1 MSTPPNYGISRPLSI
16 STPCRKALRKLT
28 ALGIPMVA
36 FLFLSQPSWAAA
48 PLPQTDGAQQPAPSQ
63 DGNGKQQEVDS
74 IIEEI
79 ELIGA
84 GDREAQIRAALSLR
98 VGQPY
103 HMDNWLRDV
112 QFLWSRMRVRL
123 EAIDVVV
130 LDKEA
135 SRIKLIIHCVPME
148 AFRRVLFIGHDEGDL
163 SRDELLLATGLTGA
177 QSIDRSALPRIQSD
191 IVRAFQDK
199 GYHFVEVDPEIV
211 EGKDEVI
218 FHIKQGGK
226 VRVGEILFIGNEA
239 IESDKFVG
247 TDLEG
252 TVESSTGWFIFPGS
266 AYNNESTA
274 RNDIVAVERL
284 YNEYGYLEAKVRL
297 HSREFYDDNTRV
309 RLTYE
314 VDEGPL
320 FTVNSVD
327 IQPAQGSDPLV
338 YDRQELLELLQVEPG
353 MPLEQIILD
362 RDSAALKRFY
372 GAKGH
377 TAAGRGASSSDATFF
392 TIRTERLLAEGN
404 KFDIVYRIHE
414 GQPKHI
420 RDVLIFGN
428 EYTQDRVIRREIEP
442 EPGDLA
448 DSSLAA
454 VAHRRLLGSGYYLD
468 PVSGQPYVDYRF
480 LPTPDPDL
488 VDLRFDVREGAGTGN
503 MLFGG
508 GISSNNGPFLSVN
521 LQKSNFDLFDT
532 PSSWTSAFSEI
543 LDGEAFTGGGQ
554 TLQLFLAP
562 GSEFSTY
569 KLSFFEPDLL
579 GEHVSR
585 LGFRTDLYKTYRYLR
600 THQEQRTGAGF
611 TLSRRFGRYFSLF
624 AGPRWEKIGVSDISS
639 GVTPG
644 IGLDS
649 SYEQWKHS
657 MIAGAS
663 YNTVKDRFSPVDSWK
678 TRLELRQNGEFMGG
692 DMDYF
697 EADLSFGKYFGLWED
712 TLGRDWTL
720 AFEGRARKAWSDGP
734 VPYSERYWMG
744 GTSTVRGF
752 DYRGIGRTDEGFS
765 IGGEAAISGSMEL
778 RFPIASARIREEIAE
793 FQWVRGAFFLDAG
806 TYGNDFGDLEPLR
819 VSAGFGIRIRL
830 PMMPQFPI
838 ALDFGWPL
846 ADENNDDD
854 RVFHLNFGEF

>member
-1 MSTPPNYGISRPLSI
+1 MLTPPKYGLSRPLSI
-16 STPCRKALRKLT
+16 STPCRRALRKLT
-28 ALGIPMVA
+28 AMGIPLVA
-36 FLFLSQPSWAAA
+36 FLFLNQPVWAA
-48 PLPQTDGAQQPAPSQ
+48 LPAPQQGEEQSSSTQEEQ
-63 DGNGKQQEVDS
+63 DQS
-74 IIEEI
+74 IITEI

-98 VGQPY
+98 VGQAY
-103 HMDNWLRDV
+103 NQENWLRDV
-112 QFLWSRMRVRL
+112 QFLWSRLRVRL
-123 EAIDVVV
+123 ESLDVVF
-130 LDKEA
+130 LDEKA
-135 SRIKLIIHCVPME
+135 SRIKLIISCVPME
-148 AFRRVLFIGHDEGDL
+148 AFRRVLFLGHEESVL
-163 SRDELLLATGLTGA
+163 SRDELLLATGLAGA
-177 QSIDRSALPRIQSD
+177 QSIDRSAMPRIQSD
-191 IVRAFQDK
+191 IVRAFQGK
-199 GYHFVEVDPEIV
+199 GFHFVEVTPEVITN
-211 EGKDEVI
+211 KDEVI
-218 FHIKQGGK
+218 FHIQQGKK
-226 VRVGEILFIGNEA
+226 VRVGELHFVGNTA

-252 TVESSTGWFIFPGS
+252 TVDSGTGWFIFPGS
-266 AYNNESTA
+266 IYNAESTA
-274 RNDIVAVERL
+274 RNDIVAIERI
-284 YNEYGYLEAKVRL
+284 YHEYGYLEAKAWL
-297 HSREFYDDNTRV
+297 KEREFYNDNTRV

-320 FTVNSVD
+320 FTINSVD
-327 IQPAQGSDPLV
+327 VQAMENAEPLQ
-338 YDRQELLELLQVEPG
+338 YDRNELLELLQIEPG
-353 MPLEQIILD
+353 MPLEKVLLD
-362 RDSAALKRFY
+362 RDAAAIKRYY

-377 TAAGRGASSSDATFF
+377 TSASSSADASDETFF
-392 TIRTERLLAEGN
+392 KLRTERLLSDGH
-404 KFDIVYRIHE
+404 KFDVVYRIHE
-414 GQPKHI
+414 GKPKHI
-420 RDVLIFGN
+420 RDVVIYGN
-428 EYTQDRVIRREIEP
+428 DYTQDRVIRREIEP

-521 LQKSNFDLFDT
+521 LQKSNFDVFDT

-579 GEHVSR
+579 QEHVSR
-585 LGFRTDLYKTYRYLR
+585 LGFRTDIYKTYRYLR

-639 GVTPG
+639 NVTPG

-649 SYEQWKHS
+649 SYEEWKHT
-657 MIAGAS
+657 MIVGTS

-720 AFEGRARKAWSDGP
+720 AFEGRARKAWSDEP

-752 DYRGIGRTDEGFS
+752 DYRGIGRTNEGFS
-765 IGGEAAISGSMEL
+765 IGGEASLNGSVEL

-793 FQWVRGAFFLDAG
+793 FQWVRGAFFVDAG
-806 TYGNDFGDLEPLR
+806 TYGDDFGDLEPLR
-819 VSAGFGIRIRL
+819 MSAGFGIRIRL

-838 ALDFGWPL
+838 ALDFGWPI

>member
-1 MSTPPNYGISRPLSI
+1 
-16 STPCRKALRKLT
+16 
-28 ALGIPMVA
+28 MVA
-36 FLFLSQPSWAAA
+36 YLFLTQAGHAAEFM
-48 PLPQTDGAQQPAPSQ
+48 LPQDGGQESAPSTAPAQQ
-63 DGNGKQQEVDS
+63 QERQS

-79 ELIGA
+79 VLIGA
-84 GDREAQIRAALSLR
+84 GEREQQIRAALSLR
-98 VGQPY
+98 VGQVY
-103 HMDNWLRDV
+103 NMDHWLRDV

-123 EAIDVVV
+123 ESLEVEL
-130 LDKEA
+130 LDERGK
-135 SRIKLIIHCVPME
+135 RVKLHITCVPME
-148 AFRRVLFIGHDEGDL
+148 AFRRVLFLGHDESDL

-199 GYHFVEVDPEIV
+199 GFHFVEVSSEVVKD
-211 EGKDEVI
+211 KDEVI
-218 FHIKQGGK
+218 FHIQQGEK
-226 VRVGEILFIGNEA
+226 VRVGDLVFVGNEA
-239 IESDKFVG
+239 IESNKFVG

-266 AYNNESTA
+266 VYNVDTTV
-274 RNDIVAVERL
+274 RNDVVAVERL
-284 YNEYGYLEAKVRL
+284 YHEYGYLEAKVRL
-297 HSREFYDDNTRV
+297 KSREFYDDNSRV

-320 FTVNSVD
+320 FTINSID
-327 IQPAQGSDPLV
+327 ILPAQEGTELV
-338 YDRQELLELLQVEPG
+338 YDRAELLELIQSEVG
-353 MPLEQIILD
+353 MPLEEVRLD
-362 RDSAALKRFY
+362 RDQAAIKRYY
-372 GAKGH
+372 GGKGH
-377 TAAGRGASSSDATFF
+377 TAASAGADSSDGTFF
-392 TIRTERLLAEGN
+392 SIRTERLLAEGN
-404 KFDIVYRIHE
+404 KFDVIYRIHE
-414 GQPKHI
+414 GQPKYI

-521 LQKSNFDLFDT
+521 LQKANFDITDT
-532 PSSWTSAFSEI
+532 PSSWSRAFAEV

-579 GEHVSR
+579 REHVSR

-611 TLSRRFGRYFSLF
+611 TFSRRFGRYFSLF
-624 AGPRWEKIGVSDISS
+624 AGPRWEKIGISDISS

-649 SYEQWKHS
+649 GYKQWKHS
-657 MIAGAS
+657 MIVGTS
-663 YNTVKDRFSPVDSWK
+663 YNTVQDRFSPVDSWK

-692 DMDYF
+692 DMNYF

-765 IGGEAAISGSMEL
+765 VGGEAAISGSVEL
-778 RFPIASARIREEIAE
+778 RFPIASARVREEIAE
-793 FQWVRGAFFLDAG
+793 FQWVRGAFFVDAG

>member
-1 MSTPPNYGISRPLSI
+1 
-16 STPCRKALRKLT
+16 LRKLT
-28 ALGIPMVA
+28 AMGIPMVA
-36 FLFLSQPSWAAA
+36 YLFLSQPSWAAM
-48 PLPQTDGAQQPAPSQ
+48 PLPQADGVQEPAETGQKQEQQ
-63 DGNGKQQEVDS
+63 S
-74 IIEEI
+74 IIAEI
-79 ELIGA
+79 ELLGA
-84 GDREAQIRAALSLR
+84 GDREQQIRGALSLR
-98 VGQPY
+98 VGQAY
-103 HMDNWLRDV
+103 NQDLWLRDV

-123 EAIDVVV
+123 EALDVLL
-130 LDKEA
+130 LDKEG
-135 SRIKLIIHCVPME
+135 SRVKLIISCVPME
-148 AFRRVLFIGHDEGDL
+148 AFRRVLFLGHEESVL

-191 IVRAFQDK
+191 IVRAFQGK
-199 GYHFVEVDPEIV
+199 GYHFVEVSAEVV
-211 EGKDEVI
+211 EEKDEVI
-218 FHIKQGGK
+218 FYVEQGNK
-226 VRVGEILFIGNEA
+226 VRVGDLVFVGNEA
-239 IESDKFVG
+239 IEADKLVG

-252 TVESSTGWFIFPGS
+252 TVDSGTGWFIFPGS
-266 AYNNESTA
+266 VYIAESTA
-274 RNDIVAVERL
+274 RNDVVALERL
-284 YNEYGYLEAKVRL
+284 YHEYGYLEAKVWL
-297 HSREFYDDNTRV
+297 KEREFYNDNSRV

-314 VDEGPL
+314 VEEGPL
-320 FTVNSVD
+320 FTINSVD
-327 IQPAQGSDPLV
+327 VQPMHGDSELV
-338 YDRQELLELLQVEPG
+338 YDRNELLELLQSESG
-353 MPLEQIILD
+353 MPLETVRID
-362 RDSAALKRFY
+362 RDAAAIRRYY
-372 GAKGH
+372 GGKGH
-377 TAAGRGASSSDATFF
+377 TAASQGATASDGTFF
-392 TIRTERLLAEGN
+392 SIRTERLLAEGN
-404 KFDIVYRIHE
+404 KFDIIYRIHE
-414 GQPKHI
+414 GKPKHI
-420 RDVLIFGN
+420 RDVLIYGN
-428 EYTQDRVIRREIEP
+428 DYTQDRVIRREIES

-468 PVSGQPYVDYRF
+468 SVSGQPYVDYRF

-521 LQKSNFDLFDT
+521 LQKANFDITDT
-532 PSSWTSAFSEI
+532 PSSLGSAFSEI

-579 GEHVSR
+579 DEHVSR

-611 TLSRRFGRYFSLF
+611 TFSRRFGRYFSLF
-624 AGPRWEKIGVSDISS
+624 AGPRWEKIGVSDIGSN
-639 GVTPG
+639 VTPG
-644 IGLDS
+644 IGLDNG
-649 SYEQWKHS
+649 YEQWKHT
-657 MIAGAS
+657 MIAGTS

-692 DMDYF
+692 DMEYF
-697 EADLSFGKYFGLWED
+697 EADLSFGKYFGIWED

-720 AFEGRARKAWSDGP
+720 ALEGRARKAWSDGP

-752 DYRGIGRTDEGFS
+752 DYRGIGRTNEGFS
-765 IGGEAAISGSMEL
+765 LGGEAALNGSMEL
-778 RFPIASARIREEIAE
+778 RFPIASARVREEIAE
-793 FQWVRGAFFLDAG
+793 FQWVRGAFFVDAG
-806 TYGNDFGDLEPLR
+806 TYGNDFGDLEPMR